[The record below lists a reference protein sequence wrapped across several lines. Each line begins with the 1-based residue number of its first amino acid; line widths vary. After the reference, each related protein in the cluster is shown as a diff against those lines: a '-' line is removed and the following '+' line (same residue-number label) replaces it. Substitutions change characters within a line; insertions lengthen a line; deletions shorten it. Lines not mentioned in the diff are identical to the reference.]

1 MLGKRSGLLFL
12 LVVTSLIFVAQKH
25 SFVAKVFGNDP
36 APLLS
41 VTGMVTVDGLP
52 VSSDIQISSLKKNDR
67 SFLNVKARE
76 SDGLFVLNLPKGDLY
91 ELVIRVKHFPPQI
104 IELNT
109 TNIDSSI
116 SLNTFAD
123 FISPAF
129 DQRLEEL
136 KRSVNE
142 KLNPGFV
149 PSDFEKNYGAS
160 IKNGLSYK
168 VQIGAFRFI
177 ENFNYN
183 AVIGMPKIIRQTDT
197 DAITRFTM
205 GNFETFNQAN
215 ELLKKLRL
223 NTNSDAFI
231 IATYN
236 GQKKYLQQLIEEKIL
251 Y

>member
-1 MLGKRSGLLFL
+1 MVATYF
-12 LVVTSLIFVAQKH
+12 IFVAQKH
-25 SFVAKVFGNDP
+25 ALVANVVGNEP
-36 APLLS
+36 GPQLS
-41 VTGMVTVDGLP
+41 VRGMVTVDGLP
-52 VSSDIQISSLKKNDR
+52 VSSEIQISSLKKNDR

-76 SDGLFVLNLPKGDLY
+76 GDGVFVLQLPKGDLY
-91 ELVIRVKHFPPQI
+91 ELVIRVKHFPPQV

-109 TNIDSSI
+109 TDIDSST
-116 SLNTFAD
+116 SLNTYAD
-123 FISPAF
+123 FTSPAY
-129 DQRLEEL
+129 DRKLEDL
-136 KRSVNE
+136 KRSVSE
-142 KLNPGFV
+142 TGRPGFV
-149 PSDFEKNYGAS
+149 PSDFEKNYGTS
-160 IKNGLSYK
+160 VKNGLNYK

-183 AVIGMPKIIRQTDT
+183 AVIGMPKIIRQTDA

-215 ELLKKLRL
+215 DLLKKIRV